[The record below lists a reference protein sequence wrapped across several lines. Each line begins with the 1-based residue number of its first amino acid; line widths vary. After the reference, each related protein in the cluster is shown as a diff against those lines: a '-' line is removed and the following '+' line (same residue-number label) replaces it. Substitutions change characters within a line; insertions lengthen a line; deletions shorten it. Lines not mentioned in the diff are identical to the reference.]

1 MLDILGFFGTKK
13 YEPLNKI
20 EIIKEN
26 LLRNYQYISSLNHNI
41 SISPVLKSN
50 AYGHGLIQ
58 IATILDSLNCPFFC
72 VDSLY
77 EAYALLK
84 AEVKTR
90 ILVMGYIDPNN
101 LSFKKLPFSYVIWD
115 LDQALKIA
123 KYQRGAGIHIFVDTG
138 MNREG
143 VKLDDLEELLLAL
156 KKIKGINIE
165 GLMSHLAVYSKK
177 SSAYTKNESYPKFQL
192 QNYQKALKICKKIGI
207 NPKWKHLAASGGLLN
222 KYTKKTNMSRCGI
235 SLYGIDREDRSNGK
249 LKPIL
254 SLKTKIIQI
263 KDIKKGD
270 KVGYDSTFQAK
281 KDMTIGVLPLGY
293 NDGIDRRLSNKGCV
307 LVGGSKCPII
317 GRISM
322 NITTIDLTGIK
333 RFFLGQEALV
343 FSSNP
348 KDPNSIQNA
357 AKICKTLPH
366 DLLVHINPTFR
377 REIV

>member
-1 MLDILGFFGTKK
+1 MQGLFRFFGGKK

-20 EIIKEN
+20 EISKEN
-26 LLRNYQYISSLNHNI
+26 LLGNYQYISSLNHNI
-41 SISPVLKSN
+41 SIAPVLKSN
-50 AYGHGLIQ
+50 AYGNGLTQ
-58 IATILDSLNCPFFC
+58 IALILDSLNCPFFC

-77 EAYALLK
+77 EAYELLK
-84 AEVKTR
+84 AKVKTKV
-90 ILVMGYIDPNN
+90 LVMGYIDPSN
-101 LSFKKLPFSYVIWD
+101 LSFKKLPFSYTIWD

-123 KYQRGAGIHIFVDTG
+123 KYQRGAGVHVFVDTG

-143 VKLDDLEELLLAL
+143 VKLEDLEEFLLAL
-156 KKIKGINIE
+156 KKIDGIYIE
-165 GLMSHLAVYSKK
+165 GLMSHLAI
-177 SSAYTKNESYPKFQL
+177 YTKDQSYPKLQL
-192 QNYQKALKICKKIGI
+192 QNYQEALKICKKVGI

-222 KYTKKTNMSRCGI
+222 KYTNQTNMSRCGI
-235 SLYGIDREDRSNGK
+235 SLYGIDRENRSNGK
-249 LKPIL
+249 LKPVL

-263 KDIKKGD
+263 KKIKKGD
-270 KVGYDSTFQAK
+270 KVGYDSAFQAK

-307 LVGGSKCPII
+307 LVNGIKCPII

-333 RFFLGQEALV
+333 EPFLGLETLI

-357 AKICKTLPH
+357 AKICETLPH

-377 REIV
+377 REVV